1 MVGDALIFDLINS
14 YRHHG
19 FPNTRF
25 GHSVAASSCPA
36 SELYPDGNATDLQ
49 PTVYQPNVGKR
60 SVKVVDYRELDE
72 DDDDDSPTRLPD
84 DDDYNG
90 EEQGCWTDD
99 HADSTSLLV
108 NYIIFYFYFCL

>member
-1 MVGDALIFDLINS
+1 MFGDALIFDLINS
-14 YRHHG
+14 YHHHG

-36 SELYPDGNATDLQ
+36 SELYPDGNGRDLQ
-49 PTVYQPNVGKR
+49 PTVYQPNVGKCSR
-60 SVKVVDYRELDE
+60 KVVDYRELEE
-72 DDDDDSPTRLPD
+72 DDDDDSPRLPD

-108 NYIIFYFYFCL
+108 NYILFYFYFCL